1 MLHLRCR
8 PATLLLLTVGAC
20 TRAAPAGGAADATPV
35 ADTAPASV
43 TPAAARPS
51 VAWRGDTVLL
61 AGLTGDFHATTT
73 PEFRGGREQF
83 EMTLRAEGGLHVGI
97 ARYGA
102 GRPGPGRYPLAPLN
116 RADPGGRFYATLTT
130 GGGRGDAAG
139 DTVRAYVSVAGELVV
154 TESSGERVAGS
165 FRFTGAEYSARWR
178 PAGRRGSGS
187 PDRVEPG
194 APTVEVRGT
203 FTAGRFR
210 PEEMVA
216 CAGTGGPSVVVEVRD
231 AEGRPAAIG
240 TTIVIQ
246 EGEFRDSV
254 PGTRAWD
261 ELRVGAGERRPG
273 TYEVRLYKPGYQPAV
288 LRGVRAPPTGNP
300 RCNYAEPSDVRRVTL
315 RPLPD
320 APPVRSVVV
329 LPPSAGLGA
338 PGIEVP
344 MTAVVDA
351 APGVSR
357 AVRWSSS
364 DTTVATVTPDGIVR
378 SRCRRTPGEAT
389 ITATSVAEP
398 RVRGQGRVSVS
409 AATPM
414 PGLHPPEA
422 AAKLEAC
429 LESLR
434 RAGRP

>member
-1 MLHLRCR
+1 MLPHRCR
-8 PATLLLLTVGAC
+8 LAVLLLALGAC
-20 TRAAPAGGAADATPV
+20 TRAAPAGRAADAAPA
-35 ADTAPASV
+35 ADTAPGSG
-43 TPAAARPS
+43 TPAAAQPS
-51 VAWRGDTVLL
+51 VVRHGDTVVL
-61 AGLTGDFHATTT
+61 AGLTGDFHAVTT

-102 GRPGPGRYPLAPLN
+102 GRPAPGRYPLAPLN
-116 RADPGGRFYATLTT
+116 RAEPGGRFYATVTT
-130 GGGRGDAAG
+130 GGGRGAEE

-165 FRFTGAEYSARWR
+165 FRFTGAEYSARW
-178 PAGRRGSGS
+178 PPTGHRGSGA
-187 PDRVEPG
+187 PDRVTPG

-203 FTAGRFR
+203 FAAGRFR
-210 PEEMVA
+210 PEDMVA
-216 CAGTGGPSVVVEVRD
+216 CVGTGGPSVVVEVRD
-231 AEGRPAAIG
+231 PAGRPVAVG

-254 PGTRAWD
+254 PGTEAWD
-261 ELRVGAGERRPG
+261 QLRVGAGERRPG
-273 TYEVRLYKPGYQPAV
+273 TYEVRLYKPGYHPAV
-288 LRGVRAPPTGNP
+288 LRGVRAPPTGDP
-300 RCNYAEPSDVRRVTL
+300 RCNYAEPTDVRRVTL

-329 LPPSAGLGA
+329 LPPSTGLGA

-344 MTAVVDA
+344 MTVVVDA

-364 DTTVATVTPDGIVR
+364 DTTAATVTPDGMVR
-378 SRCRRTPGEAT
+378 SQCRRTAGEAV
-389 ITATSVAEP
+389 ITATSVADP
-398 RVRGQGRVSVS
+398 RARGQGRVVVS
-409 AATPM
+409 PAMPM

-422 AAKLEAC
+422 AAKVEAC